1 MKSWSFINGSLP
13 LDRPVIVGILNVTP
27 DSFADGG
34 HYMLLDHAVAAAE
47 RMRDQ
52 GADMLDIGGESTRPG
67 SEPVDSE
74 EQIRRI
80 VPVIEALRA
89 RGCALPISVD
99 TTRAPVA
106 QAAIRAGANAINDV
120 SGGRD
125 DADMFNL
132 AAISGAGLVLMHR
145 LIAPK
150 LDQYSDRY
158 AVDPKYQDVVDDVR
172 AMLDAAASS
181 AMKAGVRADRIVL
194 DPGLGFGKSVEDN
207 LRLIEDTR
215 RLAELGFPIMSAL
228 SRKSFVGRW
237 HLQRDSTPD
246 ERLEGTLKLSERHR
260 ERGAMIFRVHDVEP
274 HVRLLKR
281 R

>member
-132 AAISGAGLVLMHR
+132 AATSGAGLVLMHR

-172 AMLDAAASS
+172 AMLAAAASS

>member
-132 AAISGAGLVLMHR
+132 AATSGAGLVLMHR

-158 AVDPKYQDVVDDVR
+158 AVDPKYQDVVEDVR
-172 AMLDAAASS
+172 AMFDSAASS

>member
-158 AVDPKYQDVVDDVR
+158 AVDPKYQDVVEDVR

-181 AMKAGVRADRIVL
+181 AMKAGVRDDRIVL

>member
-74 EQIRRI
+74 EQIRRV

-158 AVDPKYQDVVDDVR
+158 AVDPKYQDVVNDVR
-172 AMLDAAASS
+172 AMLDSAASS

>member
-158 AVDPKYQDVVDDVR
+158 AVDPKYQDVVEDVR

>member
-99 TTRAPVA
+99 TTRAQVA

-132 AAISGAGLVLMHR
+132 AATSGAGLVLMHR

-158 AVDPKYQDVVDDVR
+158 AVDPKYQDVVEDVR
-172 AMLDAAASS
+172 AMFDSAASS

>member
-172 AMLDAAASS
+172 AMLDSAASS